1 MKYSYIIVSQSH
13 NLFLSKNYCNLS
25 MFYYVFNKTLVL
37 NKANCFY
44 LNNSDS
50 NLLNLDLFNF
60 WFLIY
65 HLKNMT
71 KIRFITYLYLL
82 FHHLKT
88 FIVSLNIH
96 IFIFIMGWL
105 ETTHFQGFS
114 VFLTKNVQTNF
125 SREPMIFNRFTPW
138 ALSIMKVKS

>member
-1 MKYSYIIVSQSH
+1 MKYSYIIVLQSH

-60 WFLIY
+60 
-65 HLKNMT
+65 
-71 KIRFITYLYLL
+71 
-82 FHHLKT
+82 
-88 FIVSLNIH
+88 
-96 IFIFIMGWL
+96 
-105 ETTHFQGFS
+105 
-114 VFLTKNVQTNF
+114 
-125 SREPMIFNRFTPW
+125 
-138 ALSIMKVKS
+138 